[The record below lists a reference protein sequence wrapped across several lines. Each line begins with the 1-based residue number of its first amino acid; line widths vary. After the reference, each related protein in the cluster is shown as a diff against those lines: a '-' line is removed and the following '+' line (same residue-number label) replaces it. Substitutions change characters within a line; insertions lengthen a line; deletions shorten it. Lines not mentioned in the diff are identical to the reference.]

1 VDGVRDVAVFV
12 GSLRKDSTNRNLANA
27 LAELAPSSLKLN
39 VVEIGQLPLYNQ
51 DGDQD
56 PPPAWTAFR
65 ARVKAADAVLF
76 VTPEYNRSIPAPL
89 KNALDVASR
98 PYGQS
103 AWNGKPG
110 AVISASPGAI
120 GGFGANHHLRQS
132 LVFLNV
138 PAMQQPEAYIGGA
151 DKLYDASGKLTN
163 DGTRKFLQQFMQ
175 AFANW
180 IAATGKS

>member
-1 VDGVRDVAVFV
+1 M
-12 GSLRKDSTNRNLANA
+12 
-27 LAELAPSSLKLN
+27 E
-39 VVEIGQLPLYNQ
+39 
-51 DGDQD
+51 
-56 PPPAWTAFR
+56 FR
-65 ARVKAADAVLF
+65 ARVRAADGVLF
-76 VTPEYNRSIPAPL
+76 VTPEYNRSVPGAL

-98 PYGQS
+98 SYGQS

-151 DKLYDASGKLTN
+151 DKLFDASGKLAN
-163 DGTRKFLQQFMQ
+163 DGTRKFLQQFIE

-180 IAATGKS
+180 VAINTKS